1 MELTADLDRRPPV
14 SIVMPTLDERSA
26 IRDCLDSL
34 LAQDYPHIT
43 EILVVDGGSTDGT
56 RELATSLDPRVRVVD
71 NPGVTAAA
79 AMNVGLAA
87 ATNDLIVRVDSH
99 TIYLPDYVSASVA
112 ALVESGADWVG
123 GPMRPVGLTS
133 FGRAVAAVTTS
144 RLGIGNG
151 RFHYATTA
159 SDVET
164 VYLGTFDRRIV
175 VAVGGYDDR
184 QLQWAAEDQELA
196 FRLRQAG
203 RRIRIDPRIRSWY
216 FPRQTPRALWRQ
228 YFNYGMCKA
237 STLRKHRTLP
247 YWRPLVPVTLVT
259 ACIGGAAT
267 TAATRRLRWSV
278 VPIGSYAA
286 VVVVGALAVGTD
298 PGVAPHRAAT
308 AFGICH
314 WAYGLGFLNGM
325 GRILTGRPFDHRPRR
340 SRW

>member
-1 MELTADLDRRPPV
+1 MEPTADLDRQPPV

-26 IRDCLDSL
+26 IRDCVDSL

-56 RELATSLDPRVRVVD
+56 RELAAEMDPRVRVVD

-87 ATNDLIVRVDSH
+87 AANDMIVRVDSH
-99 TIYLPDYVSASVA
+99 TIYLPDYVSASVD
-112 ALVESGADWVG
+112 ALLESGADWVG
-123 GPMRPVGLTS
+123 GPMRPVGLNS

-159 SDVET
+159 TDVET

-175 VAVGGYDDR
+175 TAVGGYDDR
-184 QLQWAAEDQELA
+184 DLQWAAEDQELA
-196 FRLRQAG
+196 YRLRRSG

-247 YWRPLVPVTLVT
+247 YWRPLVPVALVGGCVGGVVASLVT
-259 ACIGGAAT
+259 G
-267 TAATRRLRWSV
+267 RKRWALT
-278 VPIGSYAA
+278 PIGTYATA
-286 VVVVGALAVGTD
+286 VAAGSLAAGTD
-298 PGVAPHRAAT
+298 PGVAPHRAAA

-314 WAYGLGFLNGM
+314 WAYGLGFLNGV
-325 GRILTGRPFDHRPRR
+325 GRIVTGRPFDSRPRR

>member
-1 MELTADLDRRPPV
+1 MELTEYLDHCPPV
-14 SIVMPTLDERSA
+14 SIVMPTLNERSV

-34 LAQDYPHIT
+34 LSQDYPSIT
-43 EILVVDGGSTDGT
+43 EILVIDGGSTDGT
-56 RELATSLDPRVRVVD
+56 RELAQSLDPRVLVID

-87 ATNDLIVRVDSH
+87 AANDLIVRVDSH
-99 TIYLPDYVSASVA
+99 TIYLPDYVSRSVDS
-112 ALVESGADWVG
+112 LHESGADWVG

-151 RFHYATTA
+151 RFHYATEA
-159 SDVET
+159 VDAET

-175 VAVGGYDDR
+175 FDVGGYDDGD
-184 QLQWAAEDQELA
+184 LQWAAEDQELA
-196 FRLRQAG
+196 FRLRRVG

-247 YWRPLVPVTLVT
+247 YWRPLVPVALVT
-259 ACIGGAAT
+259 GCIGGAALT
-267 TAATRRLRWSV
+267 LATRQIRWSAI
-278 VPIGSYAA
+278 PLGGYATI
-286 VVVVGALAVGTD
+286 VGAGSLAVGAD

-325 GRILTGRPFDHRPRR
+325 VRIATGRPFDNRPRR
-340 SRW
+340 GR

>member
-1 MELTADLDRRPPV
+1 MELTEYLDHCPPV
-14 SIVMPTLDERSA
+14 SIVMPTLNERSV

-34 LAQDYPHIT
+34 LSQDYRAIT
-43 EILVVDGGSTDGT
+43 EILVIDGGSTDGT
-56 RELATSLDPRVRVVD
+56 RELARSLDPRVRVID

-87 ATNDLIVRVDSH
+87 AANDLIVRVDSH
-99 TIYLPDYVSASVA
+99 TIYLPDYVSRSVDS
-112 ALVESGADWVG
+112 LHESGADWVG

-151 RFHYATTA
+151 RFHYATEA
-159 SDVET
+159 VDAET

-175 VAVGGYDDR
+175 FEVGGYDDR
-184 QLQWAAEDQELA
+184 DLQWAAEDQELA
-196 FRLRQAG
+196 FRLRRVG

-228 YFNYGMCKA
+228 YENYGMCKA

-247 YWRPLVPVTLVT
+247 YWRPLIPVALVVG
-259 ACIGGAAT
+259 CVGGVAMS
-267 TAATRRLRWSV
+267 AATRRLRWAAI
-278 VPIGSYAA
+278 PLGSYTTVLAA
-286 VVVVGALAVGTD
+286 GSLAVGAD
-298 PGVAPHRAAT
+298 PGVAPHRAA
-308 AFGICH
+308 AAYGICH
-314 WAYGLGFLNGM
+314 WAYGLGFLRGI
-325 GRILTGRPFDHRPRR
+325 GRIATGRPFDHRPRR